1 MPRYKMTIAYDGTR
15 YCGWQIQPNGV
26 SIQSKIQDALQVAL
40 KAPHSIVGS
49 GRTDAGVH
57 ARGQVAHFS
66 PHEEID
72 LYPLHAALNGL
83 LPADIRIKS
92 LEEADSSFHA
102 QYSAISKTYHYHLF
116 LDRVMDPFQRL
127 YTYQVRRK
135 IDLSL
140 LQQAADCFVGTH
152 DFTTFAN
159 EAHAGSASRDP
170 IRTLKRLDL
179 VPEEGGIRLELEA
192 DGFLY
197 KMVRNIVG
205 TMLEVA
211 SGKRYLPEI
220 AQLFDKKDRRQAG
233 KAVPPQ
239 GLFLIKVDYSLKS
252 HPAKESRTPHAS

>member
-1 MPRYKMTIAYDGTR
+1 MSKFKMTISYDGTH

-26 SIQSKIQDALQVAL
+26 TIQSKIQDALHVAL
-40 KAPHSIVGS
+40 KAHIPIVGS

-57 ARGQVAHFS
+57 ALGQVAHFS
-66 PHEEID
+66 HHEEID
-72 LYPLHAALNGL
+72 LYRLHAALNGL
-83 LPADIRIKS
+83 LPPDIRIKK
-92 LEEADSSFHA
+92 LEEADPAFHA
-102 QYSAISKTYHYHLF
+102 QYSALSKTYHYHLY
-116 LDRVMDPFQRL
+116 LDKVMDPFRRL

-140 LQQAADCFVGTH
+140 LQQAAECFIGTH

-170 IRTLKRLDL
+170 VRTLKRLDL
-179 VPEEGGIRLELEA
+179 VPEEGGIRLEFQA

-220 AQLFDKKDRRQAG
+220 AHLFEKKDRREAG

-239 GLFLIKVDYSLKS
+239 GLFLIKVDY
-252 HPAKESRTPHAS
+252 